1 MATTLAQKPLYSILP
16 VGQEVIFAVTNAPI
30 VSAYTRVKM
39 IAEVYI
45 SDIPIVIASSSPIGT
60 FKTTPNN
67 TGTAIFDLSTIVES
81 YVKSDNLAAVGSE
94 YKGTATSA
102 TVSHPLHLIDAYS
115 INDNVVRYLKVR
127 FTTEYLDTSATPVVI
142 VTDGTEVISSEF
154 TLFNGY
160 LKYTDK
166 INISSSDF
174 GFDTTVFQLN
184 PVAVFGDVVGRFI
197 TNAPMTQYAN
207 KGDYGTISMLTNLT
221 TAADELDFVTFK
233 YYGDSGQIGSPETIS
248 RSLANGAFDTNSG
261 NTKDQILHL
270 GCYPANIRNWSSTF
284 RGLIDSETVTYYT
297 VSLHNAA
304 GAVVSF
310 VLTIN
315 VLCPTL
321 KGYEPIRVTWIN
333 QWGVWDYYTFNMKSI
348 KSIST
353 KGSTYQQQAGTWN
366 ESTYRADSYKG
377 GKKAFRVNAMEKI
390 TMNTDFVNESESEWF
405 EEFINSPE
413 AYILDVYQTDVAT
426 AALNTYV
433 TPVRLTTSSFTKKT
447 IANDKLMQ
455 YTFEVE
461 KSKTLRTQAV

>member
-1 MATTLAQKPLYSILP
+1 MATTLEQKPLYDILP
-16 VGQEVIFAVTNAPI
+16 VGQEVIFAVTNSAV
-30 VSAYTRVKM
+30 VSAYTRVK
-39 IAEVYI
+39 IVAEVYI
-45 SDIPIVIASSSPIGT
+45 SDIPIVIATSSPVGT

-67 TGTAIFDLSTIVES
+67 AGTAIFDLSTIVES
-81 YVKSDNLAAVGSE
+81 YVKADNLAALGSE
-94 YKGTATSA
+94 YKGTTTSA
-102 TVSHPLHLIDAYS
+102 TVSHPIHLIDSYS
-115 INDNVVRYLKVR
+115 TNDNVVRYLKVR
-127 FTTEYLDTSATPVVI
+127 FTTEYLDTTATPPVI
-142 VTDGTEVISSEF
+142 VTDGTEDISDEF

-166 INISSSDF
+166 LLVNSSFDF
-174 GFDTTVFQLN
+174 GFKTTIFQLN
-184 PVAVFGDVVGRFI
+184 PVVGFGDVVGRFI

-221 TAADELDFVTFK
+221 TSADELDFVAFK
-233 YYGDSGQIGSPETIS
+233 YYGDSGLISSETID
-248 RSLANGAFDTNSG
+248 RTLANGAFDTNSG
-261 NTKDQILHL
+261 ETKDQLLHL

-284 RGLIDSETVTYYT
+284 RGLIDSESVTYYT

-321 KGYEPIRVTWIN
+321 KGYEPIRVAWLN

-353 KGSTYQQQAGTWN
+353 KGSTYQQLAGTWN
-366 ESTYRADSYKG
+366 EASYRVDSYKG

-413 AYILDVYQTDVAT
+413 AYILDSYQTDSSF

>member
-1 MATTLAQKPLYSILP
+1 MATTLAQKPLYDILP
-16 VGQEVIFAVTNAPI
+16 VGQEVIFAVTNAAV

-39 IAEVYI
+39 VAEVYI
-45 SDIPIVIASSSPIGT
+45 SEIPIVIASSSPVGT

-67 TGTAIFDLSTIVES
+67 AGTAMFDLSTIVES
-81 YVKSDNLAAVGSE
+81 YVKPDNLAAVGSE
-94 YKGTATSA
+94 YKLTATSA

-115 INDNVVRYLKVR
+115 TNDNVVRFLKVR
-127 FTTEYLDTSATPVVI
+127 FTTEYLDTSVTPAVI
-142 VTDGTEVISSEF
+142 ITDGTEVISDEF

-166 INISSSDF
+166 LLVNSTFDF
-174 GFDTTVFQLN
+174 GFKTAIFQLN
-184 PVAVFGDVVGRFI
+184 PQVAPGDILGRLL
-197 TNAPMTQYAN
+197 TNAPATQYAN

-221 TAADELDFVTFK
+221 TSSTELDNVIFK
-233 YYGDSGQIGSPETIS
+233 YYGASGLISSETID
-248 RSLANGAFDTNSG
+248 RTLANGAFDTNSG
-261 NTKDQILHL
+261 ETKDQLLHL
-270 GCYPANIRNWSSTF
+270 GCYPANIRNWSSAF
-284 RGLIDSETVTYYT
+284 RALIDSESVTYYT
-297 VSLHNAA
+297 VQLFNAA
-304 GAVVSF
+304 SDRISDA
-310 VLTIN
+310 LIIN
-315 VLCPTL
+315 VLCPNT
-321 KGYEPIRVTWIN
+321 KGFEPIRLAWLN

-348 KSIST
+348 KAIST
-353 KGSTYQQQAGTWN
+353 KGSTYQQLAGTWN
-366 ESTYRADSYKG
+366 EASYRVDSYKG

-413 AYILDVYQTDVAT
+413 AYILEGYQDDASF